1 MPPDLAA
8 NYLNNDFHQSYTN
21 SWQYNVVVKAPTTYQ
36 NKKFEEKEE
45 LRESHIL
52 WELDKEKTYFR
63 SAMEKINPY
72 NIKTQ
77 NETEKLK
84 RTEMLNA
91 LNSNIMEKTS
101 NDGLSLSKGSGSLK
115 KLVSSVSKKKSPERE
130 GESPKNFSSAISNG
144 GNSPIK
150 LMSMTMTQGF
160 ITPKNGL

>member
-1 MPPDLAA
+1 
-8 NYLNNDFHQSYTN
+8 
-21 SWQYNVVVKAPTTYQ
+21 
-36 NKKFEEKEE
+36 
-45 LRESHIL
+45 
-52 WELDKEKTYFR
+52 
-63 SAMEKINPY
+63 MEKINPY

-115 KLVSSVSKKKSPERE
+115 KLVSSGSKKKSPERE
-130 GESPKNFSSAISNG
+130 GESPKNFSSAISNA

-150 LMSMTMTQGF
+150 LMSMTMPQGF
-160 ITPKNGL
+160 ITPKNGLQKETQNKN